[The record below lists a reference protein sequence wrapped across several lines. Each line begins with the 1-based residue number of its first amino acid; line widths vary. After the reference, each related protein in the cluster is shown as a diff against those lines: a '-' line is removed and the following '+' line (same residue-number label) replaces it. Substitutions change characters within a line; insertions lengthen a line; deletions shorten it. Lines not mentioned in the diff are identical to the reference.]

1 MTSEGKN
8 PLGYTGLPETG
19 DREQIARQTADSE
32 YPDAPWQIA
41 SFFGSRRAGDLVVCA
56 KHGYDLRARFEY
68 QPHNGSHGGLH
79 RDHILVPALTNGR
92 WARDRLR
99 TVDLFPSIL
108 AALGKAIPPG
118 VDGEVVAIE

>member
-8 PLGYTGLPETG
+8 PLGYVGVPEFA
-19 DREQIARQTADSE
+19 DRDAIARLTVDSE

-41 SFFGSRRAGDLVVCA
+41 RFFSSRRAGDLAVCA
-56 KHGYDLRARFEY
+56 RHGFDLRARFEY

-79 RDHILVPALTNGR
+79 RDHMLVPALTNGH
-92 WARDRLR
+92 WAKDHMR

-108 AALGKAIPPG
+108 AALGLPIPPG
-118 VDGEVVAIE
+118 IDGETVAID